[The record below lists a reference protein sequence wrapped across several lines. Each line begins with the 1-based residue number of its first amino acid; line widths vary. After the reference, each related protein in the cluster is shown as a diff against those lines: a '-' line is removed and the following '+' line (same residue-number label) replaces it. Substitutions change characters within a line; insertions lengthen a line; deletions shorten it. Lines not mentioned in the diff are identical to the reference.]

1 MIPILYQ
8 TITEGIVPTH
18 YGIGVLTDCL
28 SCEVEE
34 VRNGLYELK
43 LVYAIQGI
51 HAADIQLGRYIK
63 AKPNFTDDP
72 QIFQIYKIGKAMNG
86 RFEVNAQHESY
97 ALSGKLISSGT
108 ANNVVTA
115 CALLQAQAG
124 GFTIDTTKTTVAN
137 FSITEPS
144 SVKSWFAGKQ
154 GSLLDVYGGGEW
166 KYDNFHCRLMNN
178 RGADRGVQIRYGK
191 NLTDLN
197 QDLDCSNLYTHVVSY
212 WKNDTT
218 VVMGTQVATGLSL
231 DNAKA
236 LIIDASSDFEEQP
249 TVSDLDA
256 YSTVYISNHNL
267 TVPTNN
273 ITLNFQQTGTLVDR
287 VDLCDT
293 VTVYFEALDITAKFK
308 CIRTRWDVLAE
319 RYIEN
324 EFGDTRSNITD
335 TMVSGNAAIAE
346 NKAATTTLAQQ
357 VVTIAETAI
366 TGVDVEYAMNQ
377 SSTTAPTSGWS
388 TTPPVWEEGYY
399 IWTRTKTT
407 TPSGVSYSTP
417 FCISSSSEGPAGV
430 GISSIVEQ
438 YYLSTSDQTPTGG
451 TWSDTQPAWE
461 SGKYIWT
468 RSFITW
474 TDSTTSYTTPIL
486 ASAINSANELA
497 NSKRRVFITTPV
509 PPYDIGDLWIH
520 EEKILFC
527 NTAKAAGGTFDDD
540 DWMAVDTIDSVTLE
554 DAIANATAWISGG
567 NGGYV
572 LIHRDS
578 SGRPYEL
585 VISDTENI
593 TANTAKVW
601 RWNLNGLGY
610 SSTGYDG
617 TFTTAITA
625 DGRIVAD
632 FISTGTLDAQNI
644 EVRNLNAT
652 MFTGAVIQL
661 GGYQNQDGTLV
672 LKNAQNATIGVL
684 DTNGMEFFGETV
696 NGITPSVVF
705 DKNGMTG
712 YSNAAS
718 KSTSAIFWTH
728 NDEFH
733 MKNSVVEN
741 EASFGGA
748 IRFVP
753 LDNGTNKGTA
763 IVKVV

>member
-8 TITEGIVPTH
+8 TITEGSVPTH

-34 VRNGLYELK
+34 SRNGGYELTMS
-43 LVYAIQGI
+43 YAIQGI
-51 HAADIQLGRYIK
+51 HASEIQLNRYLM
-63 AKPNFTDDP
+63 AKPNYTDDP
-72 QIFQIYKIGKAMNG
+72 QIFKIYKIGKAMNG
-86 RFEVNAQHESY
+86 RFEINAEHISY
-97 ALSGKLISSGT
+97 SLSGKVITSGT
-108 ANNVVTA
+108 ANNIATA
-115 CALLQAQAG
+115 CALLQTQAG
-124 GFTIDTTKTTVAN
+124 GFTIDTTKQTVGDFA
-137 FSITEPS
+137 ITEPS
-144 SVKSWFAGKQ
+144 SVRSWFGGKQ
-154 GSLLDVYGGGEW
+154 GSLLDVYGTGEW
-166 KYDNFHCRLMNN
+166 KYDNFHCRLMTN
-178 RGADRGVQIRYGK
+178 RGSDRGMQIRYGK

-197 QDLDCSNLYTHVVSY
+197 QDLDCSNLYTHVMSY
-212 WKNDTT
+212 WKSEST
-218 VVMGTQVATGLSL
+218 VVSGTQLATGLTL
-231 DNAKA
+231 DNDKV
-236 LIIDASSDFEEQP
+236 LVIDASGDFEDQP
-249 TVSDLDA
+249 TSGQLDA
-256 YSTVYISNHNL
+256 YSTAYISNHNL
-267 TVPTNN
+267 TAPTNN
-273 ITLNFQQTGTLVDR
+273 ITLNFQQTGTLVER

-324 EFGDTRSNITD
+324 EFGDPRATITD
-335 TMVSGNAAIAE
+335 TIASDSAAITQTSSVA
-346 NKAATTTLAQQ
+346 KQAIR
-357 VVTIAETAI
+357 IAELSI

-377 SSTTAPTSGWS
+377 SSTTAPTTGWS
-388 TTPPVWEEGYY
+388 TTPPTWEEGYY

-407 TPSGVSYSTP
+407 TQSGVTYSTP
-417 FCISSSSEGPAGV
+417 FCISSSAEGPAGV

-451 TWSDTQPAWE
+451 SWSNTQPAWE

-468 RSFITW
+468 RSYITW
-474 TDSTTSYTTPIL
+474 TDSTTSYTTPVL

-509 PPYDIGDLWIH
+509 PPYDIGDLWIN
-520 EEKILFC
+520 EEKILYC
-527 NTAKAAGGTFDDD
+527 ETAKAAGGVFSED

-554 DAIANATAWISGG
+554 DAIAHATSWITGG

-572 LIHRDS
+572 LIHRDE

-585 VISDTENI
+585 IISDTENI

-632 FISTGTLDAQNI
+632 FISTGTLDANNI

-652 MFTGAVIQL
+652 MFTGAMIQL

-672 LKNAQNATIGVL
+672 LKNAQNSVIAIL
-684 DTNGMEFFGETV
+684 DTNGMEFFGEAV
-696 NGITPSVVF
+696 NGVTPSVVF
-705 DKNGMTG
+705 DKNGVTG
-712 YSNAAS
+712 YSDKDN

-728 NDEFH
+728 ADEFH

-741 EASFGGA
+741 EASFGSE